1 MTLLQMDEIF
11 FLVTLALIF
20 VLAGAVKGVIGMGLP
35 TVSLAL
41 VTVSA
46 DLKTAMAMLIVPS
59 AVTNLWQA
67 LRGPGTLRVL
77 ESTWPFLLSAVSLIY
92 VGILLLDQV
101 NLALL
106 SGLLGLLLIAYA
118 LTSLVGF
125 TLPKAVGQRQ
135 GYGIAT
141 GAINGILT
149 GMTGS
154 FVVPGVIY
162 LQSLALSRDHFIK
175 AMGLLFLVST
185 IALAI
190 SLDRVALL
198 SPRHWQLSTLS
209 IVPAIAG
216 MWIGQRIRN
225 RLSEAAFRRTFFL
238 SLLLL
243 GLYIS
248 VHAAMDWL
256 AAAE

>member
-1 MTLLQMDEIF
+1 MDEIS
-11 FLVTLALIF
+11 FLATLAMIF
-20 VLAGAVKGVIGMGLP
+20 VLAGTVKGVIGMGLP

-59 AVTNLWQA
+59 AATNLWQA

-92 VGILLLDQV
+92 VGILLLDQI
-101 NLALL
+101 NLTFL
-106 SGLLGLLLIAYA
+106 SGLLGVLLIAYA
-118 LTSLVGF
+118 LTSLAGF
-125 TLPKAVGQRQ
+125 TLPEAVGQKH
-135 GYGIAT
+135 GYGIVA
-141 GAINGILT
+141 GAVNGVLT

-162 LQSLALSRDHFIK
+162 LQSLALNRDHFIK
-175 AMGLLFLVST
+175 AMGMLFLVST

-190 SLDRVALL
+190 SLDRVSLL
-198 SPRHWQLSTLS
+198 TPRHWQLSALS
-209 IVPAIAG
+209 IVPAVAG
-216 MWIGQRIRN
+216 MWIGQRIRH
-225 RLSEAAFRRTFFL
+225 RLSDSTFRRTFFL
-238 SLLLL
+238 SLLVL
-243 GLYIS
+243 GAYITS
-248 VHAAMDWL
+248 HAATDWL